1 MPEAS
6 RNVLQFVKAPSTFVD
21 VTSEVVSDVVAER
34 VRDVRK
40 RRGLTA
46 SQLAERCAEIGAPE
60 LTAQALS
67 NIETGRRVKDGPRRR
82 YITIDEVLALA
93 LALDVAPVHL
103 VVPPDA
109 ADEDEYQITPT
120 SAVSVRDVRAWF
132 RGYYPV
138 LGRSVRDFHGEVP
151 ESEYGLVQ
159 LAPQSRTDPEEAI
172 RGIDELLEMLR
183 DARARAV
190 ADKEAG
196 GGGGSDG

>member
-1 MPEAS
+1 MI
-6 RNVLQFVKAPSTFVD
+6 
-21 VTSEVVSDVVAER
+21 AER
-34 VRDVRK
+34 VKEVRGK
-40 RRGLTA
+40 RGLTA
-46 SQLAERCAEIGAPE
+46 TQLAERCAAVGAPE

-67 NIETGRRVKDGPRRR
+67 NIETGRRATKDGPRRR
-82 YITIDEVLALA
+82 YLTVDEVVALA

-109 ADEDEYQITPT
+109 ADEDEYRITPT
-120 SAVSVRDVRAWF
+120 SVVSVRDVRAWF

-151 ESEYGLVQ
+151 ESEYGLIQ
-159 LAPQSRTDPEEAI
+159 LAPQARTDPDEAI
-172 RGIDELLEMLR
+172 RGIDELMQLLS

-196 GGGGSDG
+196 GSDGPSVD